1 MPKTAQIS
9 FHRLL
14 PVVLCLFTLLFAF
27 RGLGHLR
34 GQAIPI
40 DSLYVN
46 GTGGEEMGADYS
58 ITLNEGSRFRIR
70 WNMNTVSTR
79 EGYSIYCGLQKNA
92 GGYSIVEPAKDMTE
106 DVLVPTTYDFACRS
120 CVTGTLSS
128 CFSPATTDYIT
139 TYQRSVRV
147 LPNGQSGI
155 VPPPSSSIS
164 VPSAS
169 SVFVVRGTMDE
180 QVSGESLV
188 LKPGSQARFAWS
200 IPANSR
206 GYTYSVYCGMGK
218 NGGPLVQVPTA
229 NDSVEQVASA
239 TAYEFA
245 CRSCPNWKDYDGYV
259 DPIVPWN
266 NCWNP
271 SNADFIEIIRK
282 RVVVSR
288 MAYCGDSKVTGA
300 EQCDDGTNT
309 TPGDGCSMS
318 CALESGWTCVGEPS
332 RCNKCGNA
340 VREGRETCDDG
351 NTESGDG
358 CDSFCFAEPGYT
370 CTGTSCVS
378 IACSDG
384 IDNDGDGLIDA
395 QGNRESYTQLFGNE
409 AQIRTYLNGVSA
421 LVTPQAVQENEF
433 ACEDIPG
440 VSEADRRD
448 SAADKF
454 CRLFQYDDAVSVSCV
469 NNSYD
474 NLKGIWAV
482 WHGEQVI
489 REPSNYGN
497 YPYYNTIRCAINPD
511 CSDGVDN
518 DYDGKTDMADS
529 GCTNRQDTSELAA
542 DSGCAGPDDPTEGT
556 CGDGKKEPAEQCD
569 DGNVKSGDGCSA
581 ECRKEST
588 AQASSAQGLTISSA
602 AAAGAN
608 AAVSRSSSSVFG
620 VVASVSNAAA
630 SVGQAATGVA
640 VSSFKSSVQAYQQG
654 TATQY
659 SSFSTRASSVQAFQ
673 QNAAAQYA
681 SVPQSSSQT
690 ASVPA
695 AGSVP
700 GNTFRSSSETYA
712 APSSF
717 PGATAAS
724 AGATGTANSVVP
736 SSIQSEM
743 VRQSSADS
751 LLSPFPLPLIEFPLG
766 QRSQSSEIRPFLNT
780 APETGPSGDP
790 VRPAAP
796 EAGHCADDLCSFGRR
811 CIEIVDG
818 APDCILAGYEQGEY
832 EPDANYASMI
842 RTNAEAMH
850 TRCMVLNAI
859 WGAEGYGCLETFVFP
874 YVRQIPLQEP
884 TAFRWTRWIGDL
896 LAF

>member
-1 MPKTAQIS
+1 MKYRFETAVAAS
-9 FHRLL
+9 L
-14 PVVLCLFTLLFAF
+14 VVLVTGFSLHAVRTGIFA
-27 RGLGHLR
+27 
-34 GQAIPI
+34 GQSIPI

-46 GTGGEEMGADYS
+46 GTGGEEMAPDYS
-58 ITLNEGSRFRIR
+58 ITLNEGSDFRIR

-92 GGYSIVEPAKDMTE
+92 GGYSIVEPVKDTT
-106 DVLVPTTYDFACRS
+106 DDILIPTTYDFECRS
-120 CVTGTLSS
+120 CVTGTSGS
-128 CFSPATTDYIT
+128 CFTPANGDFIA
-139 TYQRSVRV
+139 TYQRSLRV
-147 LPNGQSGI
+147 IPADSKST
-155 VPPPSSSIS
+155 PPTSSMLT
-164 VPSAS
+164 VA
-169 SVFVVRGTMDE
+169 GTKGE
-180 QVSGESLV
+180 QLTGDALV
-188 LKPGSQARFAWS
+188 LNPGSQARFAWS

-351 NTESGDG
+351 DTESGDG

-421 LVTPQAVQENEF
+421 LITPDPLQENEF
-433 ACEDIPG
+433 HCMQYGYVDEELAMTNT
-440 VSEADRRD
+440 
-448 SAADKF
+448 AADKF
-454 CRLFQYDDAVSVSCV
+454 CRLFQYDEAVSVSCPS
-469 NNSYD
+469 NTYD
-474 NLKGIWAV
+474 NLKTTWGE
-482 WHGEQVI
+482 WHGEQMI
-489 REPSNYGN
+489 REPSLFGN

-511 CSDGVDN
+511 CGDGVDN

-569 DGNVKSGDGCSA
+569 DGNAKSGDGCSA
-581 ECRKEST
+581 ECRKEGLSQMSSIAST
-588 AQASSAQGLTISSA
+588 SQGAASSASSA
-602 AAAGAN
+602 L
-608 AAVSRSSSSVFG
+608 SRSF
-620 VVASVSNAAA
+620 
-630 SVGQAATGVA
+630 AATGVFT
-640 VSSFKSSVQAYQQG
+640 SSSRWSSSLFGTAASVFTNTASSVGRGAGVAISSSRSSVQASRQN
-654 TATQY
+654 AASQY
-659 SSFSTRASSVQAFQ
+659 TSVQRSSGWQSPLQTEFHPAAVASSVPSRWLENLF
-673 QNAAAQYA
+673 
-681 SVPQSSSQT
+681 PLSS
-690 ASVPA
+690 
-695 AGSVP
+695 
-700 GNTFRSSSETYA
+700 
-712 APSSF
+712 
-717 PGATAAS
+717 AAS
-724 AGATGTANSVVP
+724 AASSSAPRHAPASASAAARWNPFIPESGGIQRSSDGAPVFYLQF
-736 SSIQSEM
+736 SSLSLQQDW
-743 VRQSSADS
+743 QSSDASDT
-751 LLSPFPLPLIEFPLG
+751 PEEGRLPE
-766 QRSQSSEIRPFLNT
+766 
-780 APETGPSGDP
+780 DP
-790 VRPAAP
+790 VRPAVS
-796 EAGHCADDLCSFGRR
+796 EAGQCVEDLCSFGRR
-811 CIEIVDG
+811 CIEVVDD
-818 APDCILAGYEQGEY
+818 APDCILAEYEQGIHEF
-832 EPDANYASMI
+832 DANYVFMI
-842 RTNAEAMH
+842 RANAEVMR

-874 YVRQIPLQEP
+874 YVRQVSLPEP
-884 TAFRWTRWIGDL
+884 TAFLWTRWIGEL
-896 LAF
+896 LGF